1 MDNLIQILDV
11 LKWPLVAII
20 VSIVA
25 ILRFTPN
32 IGNLID
38 RIKKISKEG
47 IETEKVNQQ
56 THPQKKISAKELLKL
71 FNNKLIQE
79 VEERLQSEFEKI
91 EHTPEEKEQLLMK
104 RYASEVIAHVFDQIY
119 NYIFG
124 SHISA
129 LHYLN
134 THVGKLVDL
143 NEVKLYYEEAKTK
156 YPLLYNK
163 YLFDNW
169 LGYLENNVLILREG
183 SNIGIT
189 IRGQEFLKY
198 LISMGLTSNKFG

>member
-124 SHISA
+124 SQISA